1 MMKRIGM
8 LALALLSP
16 ATLADGG
23 TLKLSAELSA
33 EARWFVQDAAYA
45 EQSGDDVGLSFA
57 LLPELYYA
65 WNRDTSVTLRPFA
78 RWDSIDDER
87 THVDLRELMLQHRF
101 GNFDLRAGVGRV
113 FWGVTESVHLVDIVN
128 QTDLVENPDGEQK
141 LGQPML
147 SLAWATNY
155 GSFAGYLL
163 PYFRERTLPGPEA
176 RLRAPLPYA
185 IDDAVYESSA
195 EQKRVDAA
203 LRWSLSTSLLDIG
216 VSHFSGTARD
226 PRFELALTETGAS
239 LVPVYDLIEQT
250 GLDLNVV
257 TGGWI
262 WKLEAIHQSNRV
274 EDFTAAAGGF
284 EYTFSAPFGTGWDV
298 GALAE
303 YLWDSRG
310 SDSPSPFQ
318 RDLFVGTRIAA
329 NDVAG
334 SELLAGAIFDLER
347 GGAFGNVEAS
357 RRVGDSGKIVV
368 ELRLFMD
375 ADEADPLFFLRR
387 DDYLQVEY
395 IRYF

>member
-1 MMKRIGM
+1 MIRSIGTLLPAM
-8 LALALLSP
+8 LALAAS
-16 ATLADGG
+16 ANDGM
-23 TLKLSAELSA
+23 LKHSAELSV
-33 EARWFVQDAAYA
+33 EARGFIQDAAHPG
-45 EQSGDDVGLSFA
+45 QSENSFGLSFA

-87 THVDLRELMLQHRF
+87 THADLRELMLQHRF
-101 GNFDLRAGVGRV
+101 GGFDLRAGVGRV

-128 QTDLVENPDGEQK
+128 QTDLVENPDGEDK
-141 LGQPML
+141 LGQAML
-147 SLAWATNY
+147 NLAWITDY
-155 GSFAGYLL
+155 GSFAGWLL
-163 PYFRERTLPGPEA
+163 PHFRERTLPGSEA

-185 IDDAVYESSA
+185 IDDALYESSA
-195 EQKRVDAA
+195 REKRVDAA
-203 LRWSLSTSLLDIG
+203 VRWSLSTSLLDLGI
-216 VSHFSGTARD
+216 SHFSGTARL
-226 PRFELALTETGAS
+226 PRFEPLLSDTGAR

-250 GLDLNVV
+250 GLDLNLV

-262 WKLEAIHQSNRV
+262 WKLEAIHQSNRI
-274 EDFTAAAGGF
+274 EDFSAAAGGF

-303 YLWDSRG
+303 FLWDSRG
-310 SDSPSPFQ
+310 GDSPSPFQ

-334 SELLAGAIFDLER
+334 SELLAGAIVDLER

-357 RRVGDSGKIVV
+357 RRIGDSGKLVI

-375 ADEADPLFFLRR
+375 ADENDPLFFLRR
-387 DDYLQVEY
+387 DDYLQLEY

>member
-1 MMKRIGM
+1 MTRIICG
-8 LALALLSP
+8 ALAALPLL
-16 ATLADGG
+16 AAADDG
-23 TLKLSAELSA
+23 TLKLTAELSS
-33 EARWFVQDAAYA
+33 EARWYVQDAAWP
-45 EQSGDDVGLSFA
+45 EQSADEVGVSFS

-65 WNRDTSVTLRPFA
+65 WNRDTSVTVRPFA

-87 THVDLRELMLQHRF
+87 SHLDLRELMLQHRF

-128 QTDLVENPDGEQK
+128 QTDLVENPDGEDK

-147 SLAWATNY
+147 SLAWTTDY
-155 GSFAGYLL
+155 GSFTGYVL
-163 PYFRERTLPGPEA
+163 PYFRERTLPGPDA
-176 RLRAPLPYA
+176 RLRAPLPVA
-185 IDDAVYESSA
+185 IDDAVYESS
-195 EQKRVDAA
+195 EEEKHVDAA
-203 LRWSLSTSLLDIG
+203 VRWSLSTSLLDVG
-216 VSHFSGTARD
+216 LSHFSGTARD
-226 PRFELALTETGAS
+226 PRFEIAPTPDGAV
-239 LVPVYDLIEQT
+239 LVPVYDQIEQT

-262 WKLEAIHQSNRV
+262 WKLEAIHQTNCI

-303 YLWDSRG
+303 FLWDERG

-334 SELLAGAIFDLER
+334 TELLAGAIVDTER
-347 GGAFGNVEAS
+347 GGAFGNIEAS
-357 RRVGDSGKIVV
+357 RRIGNGGKLVV
-368 ELRLFMD
+368 EMRLFMD
-375 ADEADPLFFLRR
+375 ADEDDPLYFFRR
-387 DDYLQVEY
+387 DDYLQLEY

>member
-1 MMKRIGM
+1 MTKGIGM
-8 LALALLSP
+8 LALAVLAP
-16 ATLADGG
+16 AALADGG
-23 TLKLSAELSA
+23 TLKLSAELSS

-45 EQSGDDVGLSFA
+45 GQSDDDVGLSFA

-128 QTDLVENPDGEQK
+128 QTDLVENPDGEDK

-147 SLAWATNY
+147 SLAWTTDY

-163 PYFRERTLPGPEA
+163 PYFRERTLPGPDA

-185 IDDAVYESSA
+185 IDDARYESSA
-195 EQKRVDAA
+195 GEKRVDAA
-203 LRWSLSTSLLDIG
+203 VRWSLSTSLLDIG
-216 VSHFSGTARD
+216 VSHFSGTARE
-226 PRFELALTETGAS
+226 PRFEPALTESGAI

-262 WKLEAIHQSNRV
+262 WKLEAIHQSNRI
-274 EDFTAAAGGF
+274 EDFSAVAGGF

-303 YLWDSRG
+303 VLWDSRG

-357 RRVGDSGKIVV
+357 RRVGDSGKLVV
-368 ELRLFMD
+368 ELRLFVD